1 MVQVGARGE
10 KASRIQRLV
19 GFMKDWMLG
28 FIERC
33 ALTWIYAWL
42 SESC

>member
-1 MVQVGARGE
+1 MARCRDLLPCMQVGERGE

-28 FIERC
+28 FIER
-33 ALTWIYAWL
+33 
-42 SESC
+42 